1 MEQSKTEDYFK
12 GINRVEISGVQ
23 AIFLSQDEDTIVR
36 DEYGNRIRY
45 GDQWYYF
52 CEEAQSYVGCYVRR
66 AYGGGSFYSPPK
78 SFFLCDK

>member
-1 MEQSKTEDYFK
+1 MEQSETEDHFK
-12 GINRVEISGVQ
+12 GINRIEISGVQ

-45 GDQWYYF
+45 GDQWYYL
-52 CEEAQSYVGCYVRR
+52 CKEAQSYVGCYVRR